1 MSDDILVETV
11 GATRV
16 VTIHRPQ
23 ARNALTPGV
32 LAGLRDAFR
41 QASTDRAVRCVVL
54 TGSGEHFCAGADL
67 NLILAD
73 PEIDRHLEGYLDAFH
88 DLVQSVVRCDKPTIA
103 MVDGAAVGF
112 GADLA
117 FACDLRVL
125 TTRAYTQEKFVQ
137 IGLIPDGGGS
147 FWLPRLVGTA
157 KAMHMILLAE
167 RVDASVLHDLGVASA
182 VVDADRLREATLAI
196 ARQIRVR
203 PSPRLCR
210 RQAHRLRQLGIAR
223 RRAATRAR
231 RAIETPAKRRLRRR
245 GRRLEGAPQ
254 SAVRRPI
261 RRRATSTPTP
271 TTSTPTPTSTPD
283 LDPRPRPPTSTPD
296 LDPRPRPPTST
307 PNLDPETA

>member
-1 MSDDILVETV
+1 VSDDILVETV

-23 ARNALTPGV
+23 ARNALTPAV
-32 LAGLRDAFR
+32 LTGLRDAFR
-41 QASTDRAVRCVVL
+41 QASADRAVRCVVL
-54 TGSGEHFCAGADL
+54 TGAGDHFCAGADL
-67 NLILAD
+67 NILLAD

-88 DLVQSVVRCDKPTIA
+88 DLVKSVVHCDKPTIA

-167 RVDASVLHDLGVASA
+167 RVDASALRDLGVASA
-182 VVDADRLREATLAI
+182 VVDADRLREATIAI
-196 ARQIRVR
+196 ARQIESG
-203 PSPRLCR
+203 PPL
-210 RQAHRLRQLGIAR
+210 AF
-223 RRAATRAR
+223 AAV
-231 RAIETPAKRRLRRR
+231 KRTVYANWGSLDDALRRER
-245 GRRLEGAPQ
+245 EEQLRLLRSADFAEGVAAWRERRKARFEGR
-254 SAVRRPI
+254 
-261 RRRATSTPTP
+261 
-271 TTSTPTPTSTPD
+271 
-283 LDPRPRPPTSTPD
+283 
-296 LDPRPRPPTST
+296 
-307 PNLDPETA
+307 